1 MKKVK
6 ITVIETSLNKELVDK
21 YATPGLTAC
30 TYNTLEWFFIQMAG
44 KSQRD
49 FVTTHGNQ

>member
-30 TYNTLEWFFIQMAG
+30 TYNTPGMVFLYKWLA
-44 KSQRD
+44 KAKRAL
-49 FVTTHGNQ
+49 